1 MSNSLDL
8 IQLSQETQ
16 KLTALIVDD
25 DQEASGIMQN
35 IFGQL
40 FKEVFV
46 AEDSKDA
53 LKIYKRQRPDI
64 VFTDIMM
71 PGIDGLEL
79 SRQIREINKNQVIV
93 VISASSDMNVVTE
106 VIKIG
111 ATSFL
116 QKPIDMKSVIE
127 TLRQITSNVKRRKKV
142 ETKVFS
148 VNIPVH
154 LYDKL
159 EEDAKE
165 ERISKT
171 AVIVR
176 ALKQFYKE
184 ED

>member
-25 DQEASGIMQN
+25 DKEVSSVMEN
-35 IFGQL
+35 IFSQL
-40 FKEVFV
+40 FKEVFI
-46 AEDSKDA
+46 ASNSKDA
-53 LKIYKRQRPDI
+53 LKIYKRERPDI

-93 VISASSDMNVVTE
+93 VVSASNDMNVVTE

-127 TLRQITSNVKRRKKV
+127 TLRQITGNVKRRKKV

-176 ALKQFYKE
+176 ALKHFYKE
-184 ED
+184 DE